1 MTAKLSAGVLLFRID
16 PNDVVEVLIAHMGG
30 PFWVKKDK
38 GGWSIPKGE
47 YVDGEDPLTV
57 ACREFHEELGQPV
70 PATNFVD
77 LGEVKQPSGKRLHVW
92 AAEGSLDVSSVV
104 SNTFKMEWPK
114 GSDNIQEFP
123 EIDKAEWFPVR
134 LARKKLLKGHLAF
147 LNRLLEHLR
156 AYRPSVNEG
165 LEETRNRTLLDV

>member
-1 MTAKLSAGVLLFRID
+1 MTTKLSAGVLLFRIG
-16 PNDVVEVLIAHMGG
+16 PQDVIEVLIAHMGG
-30 PFWVKKDK
+30 PFWAKKDER
-38 GGWSIPKGE
+38 GWSIPKGE

-77 LGEVKQPSGKRLHVW
+77 LGEAKQPSGKRLHVW

-114 GSDNIQEFP
+114 GSGNIQEFP
-123 EIDKAEWFPVR
+123 EIDKAEWLPVR

-147 LNRLLEHLR
+147 LDRLLEHLQ

-165 LEETRNRTLLDV
+165 LEETRRI